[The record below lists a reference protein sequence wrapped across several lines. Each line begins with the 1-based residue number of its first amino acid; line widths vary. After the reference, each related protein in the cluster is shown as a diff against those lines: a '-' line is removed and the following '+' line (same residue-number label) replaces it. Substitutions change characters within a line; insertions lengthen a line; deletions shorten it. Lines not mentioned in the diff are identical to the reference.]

1 MYSEW
6 KYPLMILY
14 IFVFMFIAKVLKEKL
29 GIFKSIVVPTS
40 LLAGFVGLLMGPEV
54 LGAFDFEFFGRSVNL
69 GVPYDPR
76 FYVEILFFF
85 MIIAFV
91 SLTLTERNNKQNAKS
106 LDSGIFIVSTYV
118 LQGLIGLSVVY
129 IMIWTFW
136 PKFFAGMG
144 LMLPLAFGQGPG
156 FSSSIGEGWDKETGI
171 NYIQQFGITLST
183 VGFVVGGI
191 IGVILL
197 NYYIKKYNLNPV
209 KLNQLKGVNRKKVEF
224 ETLSEVNFF
233 DHLLV
238 QITFLALIMLT
249 TYLFTFMVYHL
260 VYPLDS
266 SVANLLKSF
275 SYLFGIFI
283 AMGLRG
289 FLRKLEENGH
299 RTKPLINDY
308 IMQNIASFSLNVMI
322 TASVMSI
329 EIETIKQY
337 YPVLIGVTLF
347 GTLGTL
353 LYVVFFGRYV
363 FKGKYVNHY
372 ILAMFGMLT
381 GVASTGL
388 ALLRGVDPDLETEV
402 SDNVVVLGSAIAAPI
417 GLPIMLLLGVQLKAF
432 TLENNLYNVI
442 TYFTLLAYLLLLI
455 SIMVLRVKLR
465 NKKQKD

>member
-1 MYSEW
+1 MYTEW
-6 KYPLMILY
+6 KFPLMILY

-29 GIFKSIVVPTS
+29 GIFRSIVVPTS
-40 LLAGFVGLLMGPEV
+40 LLAGFIGLLMGPEV
-54 LGAFDFEFFGRSVNL
+54 LGAFDIDLFGRSFNL
-69 GVPYDPR
+69 GVPYDPN

-91 SLTLTERNNKQNAKS
+91 ALTLTERNNKQNAKS

-136 PKFFAGMG
+136 PDFFAGMG

-156 FSSSIGEGWDKETGI
+156 FSSSIGAGWDQETGI
-171 NYIQQFGITLST
+171 GYIQQFGITLST

-209 KLNQLKGVNRKKVEF
+209 KLNQLKGVNKKRVEF

-233 DHLLV
+233 DNLLV
-238 QITFLALIMLT
+238 QITWLAIIMLV
-249 TYLFTFMVYHL
+249 TYLFTFLVYHL

-289 FLRKLEENGH
+289 ILQKLEQSGH
-299 RTKPLINDY
+299 RAKPLINDY
-308 IMQNIASFSLNVMI
+308 LMQNIASFALNVMI

-329 EIETIKQY
+329 QIETIKQY
-337 YPVLIGVTLF
+337 YPVLIAVTLF
-347 GTLGTL
+347 GTFGTI

-372 ILAMFGMLT
+372 ILTMYGMLT

-417 GLPIMLLLGVQLKAF
+417 GLPVMLLLGVQLKAY
-432 TLENNLYNVI
+432 TLQNNLYNLLTYVI
-442 TYFTLLAYLLLLI
+442 LVGYLFLLI
-455 SIMVLRVKLR
+455 GILILRVR
-465 NKKQKD
+465 RRAKKEK